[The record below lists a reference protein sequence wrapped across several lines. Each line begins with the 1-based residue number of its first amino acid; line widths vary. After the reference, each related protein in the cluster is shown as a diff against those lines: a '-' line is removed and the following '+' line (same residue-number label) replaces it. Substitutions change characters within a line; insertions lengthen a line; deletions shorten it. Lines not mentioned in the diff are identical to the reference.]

1 MTQFPIK
8 LCYAMTINKSQGQS
22 LNKIGVYLPE
32 PVFGHGQLYVALS
45 RATSPNAIMTINC
58 ISDLAPGT
66 KNKTLEAQRNAIQAN
81 VGKADIAYF
90 SSLLLDG
97 AAYKIS
103 KFICNLTNNYQQTL
117 ETATTLRFWRYT
129 SFESIP
135 ADAFPKHHFNFI
147 SYNQLNNK
155 LPQPDAPATQKQPSL
170 TDYIGCLIRVGDV
183 QTFRSAGSK
192 ITAVRKLDI
201 ENLNGDIVELTL
213 WDEMAKTFK
222 KDEFES
228 MPKPVIFAVSSCNVL
243 EYGGMLQLQATS
255 ATHYYIN
262 PEIPEL
268 VELRAQLVEKYVLH
282 PPLQIS
288 KTKFEDAAKEKERN
302 RFTAFATV
310 IGINTARDWYYESCS
325 RCVQK
330 ITDTDDTCPDHGPEP
345 NPTYRNRQAKTQ
357 RNSETGRVDVYF
369 DDILDKPLQLTG
381 TDKPRL
387 KGIGSSASETP
398 PHMMIAKEPT
408 TPLPS
413 SLSVTVVVSDMPT
426 ITTPPDHI
434 TEIPVAV
441 SAVASDGPPKAEEP
455 SPLTAK
461 EDPGNLS
468 TTTETSAKQSKRT
481 LFTDEASGHKKKRQ
495 IKKGWYQNCQDQYES
510 VMVNVGSLEE
520 LANT

>member
-1 MTQFPIK
+1 MIEGESVIYKSSDEAIPLKNDGGVIELLYPTEYLNSLQFSGFPPHKLQLKVETPIM
-8 LCYAMTINKSQGQS
+8 LLRNVNLQEAS
-22 LNKIGVYLPE
+22 
-32 PVFGHGQLYVALS
+32 
-45 RATSPNAIMTINC
+45 IMTINC

-192 ITAVRKLDI
+192 ITTVRKLDT

-222 KDEFES
+222 KDEFKS
-228 MPKPVIFAVSSCNVL
+228 MPKPVIFAVSSCKVL

-268 VELRAQLVEKYVLH
+268 VCRKVRSAS
-282 PPLQIS
+282 PLQIS

-302 RFTAFATV
+302 RYPLSTLQQQNPDSCRGVRFTAFATV

-330 ITDTDDTCPDHGPEP
+330 ITDTDG
-345 NPTYRNRQAKTQ
+345 TY
-357 RNSETGRVDVYF
+357 
-369 DDILDKPLQLTG
+369 KPLQLTG

-387 KGIGSSASETP
+387 KGI
-398 PHMMIAKEPT
+398 
-408 TPLPS
+408 
-413 SLSVTVVVSDMPT
+413 
-426 ITTPPDHI
+426 
-434 TEIPVAV
+434 V
-441 SAVASDGPPKAEEP
+441 SAVASDGPPKAEGP
-455 SPLTAK
+455 SRLTTK

-468 TTTETSAKQSKRT
+468 TTTTTSAKQSKRT

-510 VMVNVGSLEE
+510 VMVNVGSSEE